1 MAKRRPPQ
9 SLDARAHAGDGD
21 GAQAEFLSD
30 AHQALFK
37 EILTGE
43 VDAAPAETP
52 HVIDHTIPES
62 DWPGYWCDQD
72 QRHHKDGTTIF
83 FNLHCI
89 ACKTQLVNKFK

>member
-30 AHQALFK
+30 AHQ
-37 EILTGE
+37 T
-43 VDAAPAETP
+43 ETP

-62 DWPGYWCDQD
+62 DWLGYWCDQD

-89 ACKTQLVNKFK
+89 ACKTQLTAKFK